1 MSLLYPPNP
10 WCEWCNVWRLKVESP
25 LLFLNNGV
33 GSFTS
38 HKNQISVS
46 AVRRDLTVFRP
57 YPRRLESLT
66 VCRCHYEGSTFFSV
80 ISKILSVGPAGVRT
94 RDLPLSRRALSQLSQ
109 PGGGLLVVHRY
120 PSQKSIK
127 KWVLRSPM
135 NEENRYNTI
144 QSLVYHFVMC
154 SVNWVSSVL
163 IILSIRRVPLKSIF
177 QVKWT
182 PWYYY
187 YHYYYYYYYYY
198 YYLHYYYHHHYY
210 IIINWK
216 RS

>member
-1 MSLLYPPNP
+1 MSLLYPPSP
-10 WCEWCNVWRLKVESP
+10 WCEWCDVWRLTPTPGSTSP
-25 LLFLNNGV
+25 TLFEQWCGFFYV
-33 GSFTS
+33 PQEPDKCKCCETGP
-38 HKNQISVS
+38 
-46 AVRRDLTVFRP
+46 TVFRP

-94 RDLPLSRRALSQLSQ
+94 RNLPLSRRALSQLSQ

-144 QSLVYHFVMC
+144 QSLFYHFVMC

-187 YHYYYYYYYYY
+187 YHYYYYY
-198 YYLHYYYHHHYY
+198 
-210 IIINWK
+210 
-216 RS
+216 